1 MRVLLEAVGDDTTEE
16 ALMSKS
22 IGELEAG
29 LQEAHQ
35 GLDIDNEDGMTG
47 LVQVVISGNAQHKG
61 RQHELHSGANALP

>member
-1 MRVLLEAVGDDTTEE
+1 MRELRAVWLKQGRGDLLSHYDLRVLLEAVGDDTTEE

-22 IGELEAG
+22 IGELEAE

-47 LVQVVISGNAQHKG
+47 LV
-61 RQHELHSGANALP
+61 

>member
-22 IGELEAG
+22 IGELEAE

-47 LVQVVISGNAQHKG
+47 LV
-61 RQHELHSGANALP
+61 